1 MMVERYCVSTE
12 RLQKVL
18 ASAGVA
24 SRRDCEELMAS
35 GRVMVNG
42 RVVRELG
49 TRIDIE
55 QDTVTVDGTPI
66 RLPDVRTYI
75 MVHKPVGVVS
85 TVDDP
90 QGRPTVIDLVNV
102 STRVF
107 PVGRLDVDSEGL
119 MLLTNDGELT
129 HCLTHPGFE
138 IEKEYHVLLD
148 RVPDAETLRQ
158 WRAGV
163 ELAGERTAPAEVH
176 LLDQSD
182 AAWVAVVLR
191 EGRKRQIREVA
202 RLLGY
207 KVERLIRVREDSLVL
222 ADLPVGQWRNLRPEE
237 VQTLRSHMAPTEYD
251 PQSTNQR
258 QPRAPL
264 RPSSITRRRK
274 QPDESGSGR
283 RDYGQQST
291 RPHRSAETSL
301 SNGRSRSAERGLQGR
316 SNTLAAADARGGTG
330 RSSSIAKRSA
340 NRSHSARSA
349 GAAGSTSGI
358 DRSRSPESVAGNKR
372 VRSDQPS
379 RREKPA
385 PNRAWR
391 ERQDEERRARQS
403 RSGSRPGSRYS
414 SVRRGERPSAGTQSG
429 SRTSS
434 TRQSSARFSS
444 GTSRSTWKVTE
455 DEQDA

>member
-1 MMVERYCVSTE
+1 MVS
-12 RLQKVL
+12 
-18 ASAGVA
+18 
-24 SRRDCEELMAS
+24 
-35 GRVMVNG
+35 G

-49 TRIDIE
+49 TRIDVE

-102 STRVF
+102 PTRVF
-107 PVGRLDVDSEGL
+107 PIGRLDVDSEGL
-119 MLLTNDGELT
+119 ILLTNDGELT

-148 RVPDAETLRQ
+148 RVPDAEALRQ
-158 WRAGV
+158 WQAGV
-163 ELAGERTAPAEVH
+163 ELAGECTAPAQVQ

-207 KVERLIRVREDSLVL
+207 KVQRLIRVREDSLLL
-222 ADLPVGQWRNLRPEE
+222 ADLAVGQWRNLRPEE
-237 VQTLRSHMAPTEYD
+237 VQSLRSHVAPAKYD
-251 PQSTNQR
+251 PQASTNQR
-258 QPRAPL
+258 QPRAQL
-264 RPSSITRRRK
+264 SRSSTSITRRRK
-274 QPDESGSGR
+274 QTNGSVSDR

-301 SNGRSRSAERGLQGR
+301 SNGQSRSAERGLQER
-316 SNTLAAADARGGTG
+316 SNTLAAADARGGTR
-330 RSSSIAKRSA
+330 RSPSTTKRSA
-340 NRSHSARSA
+340 GRSRSA
-349 GAAGSTSGI
+349 ESAGTAGSSNGI
-358 DRSRSPESVAGNKR
+358 DRLRSSKSAAGNKR
-372 VRSDQPS
+372 VRPDQPS

-391 ERQDEERRARQS
+391 ERQDEERRARQN
-403 RSGSRPGSRYS
+403 RAGVRPDGRYK
-414 SVRRGERPSAGTQSG
+414 SVSRGERQSSGTQSG
-429 SRTSS
+429 SRPSS
-434 TRQSSARFSS
+434 TRHSSARQFRS
-444 GTSRSTWKVTE
+444 GTSRSTWKVAE
-455 DEQDA
+455 DEQEA